1 MFNIAFAMGGPQ
13 DILIIGALVLLLFGG
28 SKLAGFG
35 KGAGDALREFKKATR
50 DDETSSSVTTTA
62 TASPITPAVVPVAPT
77 VTTQETGRDS

>member
-50 DDETSSSVTTTA
+50 DDETPSTVTPAIAPVVAPVATIAPNTTT
-62 TASPITPAVVPVAPT
+62 
-77 VTTQETGRDS
+77 QGTGQDS